1 MKNAVLRRVKRKCNF
16 LYTIKRGKAN
26 WDGHILRRICFLHHV
41 IEILIDGKKNK
52 KKRRRRKQSLDYF
65 KENRKYWKL
74 KETDHLIALSR
85 ELALEKCY
93 GPVVRQT
100 AE

>member
-1 MKNAVLRRVKRKCNF
+1 MERRRRRK
-16 LYTIKRGKAN
+16 K
-26 WDGHILRRICFLHHV
+26 
-41 IEILIDGKKNK
+41 
-52 KKRRRRKQSLDYF
+52 RRRKQSLDYF

-74 KETDHLIALSR
+74 KETDHLIAICR
-85 ELALEKCY
+85 ELVLEKCY